1 MSFGHMNIAD
11 MNNANI
17 NNADINNADM
27 MDDGTLL
34 HTVWLGLGTNLGD
47 RAGNLAV
54 GRRLLNERGVRIVAE
69 SSIYSTAPWGGVEQP
84 DFLNQVVAAETMLPP
99 EELLRVVKQI
109 ESDAGRVPTIFWGPR
124 VLDIDILLYDELT
137 FAAKELTIPHRE
149 IKHRAFVLVPLVE
162 LLETAKKADATLGM
176 SALAAKM
183 PKMPDGTDFSVLL
196 SELPQEEIDGV
207 RLWIGESCESG
218 DNQTAK

>member
-1 MSFGHMNIAD
+1 M
-11 MNNANI
+11 
-17 NNADINNADM
+17 NADINDAGIDADM
-27 MDDGTLL
+27 MDVAASL

-47 RAGNLAV
+47 RAANLVA

-84 DFLNQVVAAETMLPP
+84 DFLNQVVAVETVLPP

-137 FAAKELTIPHRE
+137 FDAKELTIPHRE

-162 LLETAKKADATLGM
+162 LLEVGKKADAAVESG
-176 SALAAKM
+176 AVM
-183 PKMPDGTDFSVLL
+183 PKMPDGTEFSVLL
-196 SELPQEEIDGV
+196 SELPREEIDGV
-207 RLWIGESCESG
+207 RLWTGEGGE
-218 DNQTAK
+218 D